1 MVRKKK
7 EEVEVPLIHKIPEA
21 SYFLAKYI
29 ANFQTAKDL
38 FSKSAYDLPG
48 DSESEPVFQILD
60 VLDGPEIPDG
70 LSAGDYFVIKTER
83 KFKVTAHT
91 PETIYTTK
99 ELKV

>member
-7 EEVEVPLIHKIPEA
+7 EEVEVPLLHKIPGA
-21 SYFLAKYI
+21 SYFLAQYMP
-29 ANFQTAKDL
+29 NFETARELRLSTGFDYPKDD
-38 FSKSAYDLPG
+38 A
-48 DSESEPVFQILD
+48 SEPVFQILD

-91 PETIYTTK
+91 AETIYTTK
-99 ELKV
+99 ELKT